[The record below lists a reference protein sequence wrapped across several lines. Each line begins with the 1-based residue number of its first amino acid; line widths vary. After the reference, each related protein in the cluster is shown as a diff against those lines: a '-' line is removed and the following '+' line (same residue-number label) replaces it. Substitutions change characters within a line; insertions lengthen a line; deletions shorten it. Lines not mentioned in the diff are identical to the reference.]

1 MSAREILAR
10 RSFGAITCFTYVML
24 KVSKKFDSKINMTE
38 AIGYSKLTKI
48 QTEEDCKYLIHT
60 RSKEVHN

>member
-24 KVSKKFDSKINMTE
+24 KVSKKFDSRIIKTK
-38 AIGYSKLTKI
+38 AIEYSKLTRI
-48 QTEEDCKYLIHT
+48 Q
-60 RSKEVHN
+60 KEKRL